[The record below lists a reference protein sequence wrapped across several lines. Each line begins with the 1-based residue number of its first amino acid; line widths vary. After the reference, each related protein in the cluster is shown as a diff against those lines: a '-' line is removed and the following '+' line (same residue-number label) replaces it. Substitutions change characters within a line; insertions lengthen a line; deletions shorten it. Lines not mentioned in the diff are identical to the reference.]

1 MCGRFSLLQSPEEVE
16 AFFALDGLEAFPP
29 RYNIAPT
36 QPILTVTAAPPREP
50 GSNRPDREAHLARW
64 GLLPSWVKDP
74 KDFPLLINAR
84 SETAAEKASF
94 RAAMR
99 HRRALI
105 PASGFYEWKR
115 DKATGRSQAYWIRPA
130 NGGVVAFGGL
140 AETWMSPDG
149 SELDTAAILTTASS
163 PAIAFIHD
171 RMPVTIMPE
180 DFSRWLD
187 CRTREPRDVADLL
200 AAAPDGF
207 FEAIPVSDKVNKVAN
222 TTPDVQDRVEPKDFA
237 VPGNAAKPDGTDEP
251 AGKSPRK
258 SPEGGQMKLF

>member
-130 NGGVVAFGGL
+130 DGGVVAFGGL

-187 CRTREPRDVADLL
+187 CRTLEPRDVADLL
-200 AAAPDGF
+200 AARAGRILRGHSGVRQGQQGRQHDARRAGPRRAERLCRARRRGQ
-207 FEAIPVSDKVNKVAN
+207 
-222 TTPDVQDRVEPKDFA
+222 TGRDRRTADA
-237 VPGNAAKPDGTDEP
+237 GNRPRAA
-251 AGKSPRK
+251 R
-258 SPEGGQMKLF
+258 